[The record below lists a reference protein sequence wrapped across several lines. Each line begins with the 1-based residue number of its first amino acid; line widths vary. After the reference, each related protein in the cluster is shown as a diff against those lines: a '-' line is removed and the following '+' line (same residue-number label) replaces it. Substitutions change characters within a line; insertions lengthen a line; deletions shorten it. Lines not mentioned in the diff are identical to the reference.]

1 MWSLSQKKKVYK
13 KKKVMLT
20 SVFRAL
26 VNDLVKESFYG
37 EKKNVLTVFFFF
49 FFIFHKSAVKT
60 FLK

>member
-1 MWSLSQKKKVYK
+1 MEFIPKKKKFIK

-49 FFIFHKSAVKT
+49 F
-60 FLK
+60 

>member
-37 EKKNVLTVFFFF
+37 EKKM
-49 FFIFHKSAVKT
+49 
-60 FLK
+60 FL